1 MKIALAQINV
11 TVGDFERNALKILDN
26 SWEAHRKGASIIAF
40 PELSLCGYPPEDL
53 LLKKSFIK
61 EELETL
67 ESLIKGLPDSIV
79 ILGFAYPEKNS
90 LYNSAGIIYKQELA
104 GIYKKVNLPNYGVFD
119 EKRYFEAGKEGF
131 VFQVNDATIGIEICE
146 DIWLEDSVT
155 EAESYLGGAEII
167 INISSSPYHLR
178 KGDLRKEIIS
188 KMAKKIKANIFYC
201 NLIGGQDELVFDGES
216 MVFNE
221 EGKLLIK
228 AKKFEEDLIIFNV
241 DSTLLCKKRFE
252 DLEFKERKNNFYT
265 NLQVETLKLGKINFN
280 KIKKEGSAELEI
292 LREFSEEEEVY
303 GALKLG
309 LTDYVKK
316 NNFKKVI
323 LGLSGGIDSALV
335 ATVAKDSLGS
345 ENVIGLFMPSRFTS
359 KESYEDV
366 KKLANNLGI
375 SIIEVSIEEPFK
387 KFLEIL
393 NPHFKDLPFNEA
405 EENIQARIRGLILMA
420 FSNKFGYLVLST
432 GNKSE
437 YSVGYCTLYGDMVG
451 GFAIL
456 KDVPKTLVYKLAEW
470 RNKEEGYDL
479 IPERIIKKAPSAEL
493 KENQKDQ
500 DTLPPY
506 DLLDEIIHL
515 YIEEDLST
523 VEIIQKG
530 YEKNV
535 VEKIIKAID
544 KAEYKRRQAPPGV
557 KITPKSF
564 GRDRRMP
571 ITHKYIL

>member
-11 TVGDFERNALKILDN
+11 TVGDFERNALKILDA
-26 SWEAHRKGASIIAF
+26 SREAHRKGASIIAF

-67 ESLIKGLPDSIV
+67 ENLIKGLPDSIV

-90 LYNSAGIIYKQELA
+90 LYNSAGIIYKKELA

-131 VFQVNDATIGIEICE
+131 VFQINDATIGIEICE

-167 INISSSPYHLR
+167 INISSSPYHLGKGYKR
-178 KGDLRKEIIS
+178 KDIIS

-228 AKKFEEDLIIFNV
+228 AKKFEEDLIIFDV

-265 NLQVETLKLGKINFN
+265 NLQVETLKLGKIDLN
-280 KIKKEGSAELEI
+280 KFKKEDSAELEV

-359 KESYEDV
+359 KESYEDA
-366 KKLANNLGI
+366 KKLAENLGI

-393 NPHFKDLPFNEA
+393 NPHFKDLLFNET

-451 GFAIL
+451 GFALL

-470 RNKEEGYDL
+470 RNKKEGYDY
-479 IPERIIKKAPSAEL
+479 IPERIIKKEPSAEL

-523 VEIIQKG
+523 TEIIKKG

-535 VEKIIKAID
+535 VENIIKAID

-557 KITPKSF
+557 KITPKAF